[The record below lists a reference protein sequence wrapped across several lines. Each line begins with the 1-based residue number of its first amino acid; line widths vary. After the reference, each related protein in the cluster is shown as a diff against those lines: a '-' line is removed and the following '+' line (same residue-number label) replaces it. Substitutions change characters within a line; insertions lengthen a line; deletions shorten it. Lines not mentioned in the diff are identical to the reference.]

1 MKKQWFMI
9 CTVCVLALTV
19 AVGLSACGESKDPLD
34 ESLAPVN
41 GAAAHEGDFNESELL
56 VENGGQVSGLQVI
69 YEKLYTMKTYDPD
82 VDAEAE
88 EEAAE
93 AEAKSE
99 ADAETADAEGDAD
112 KKGANDDSDKK
123 DDTKDDADKKDD
135 AKDDAD
141 NADEAAEAE
150 AAEPGVTKQAM
161 MLIGVRNNSDKTL
174 DFTFKDS
181 GVDKKGNKVTCK
193 DKKNVIYAVGPGET
207 RYFQQRIKVEGDDV
221 ANIDHMSGNKNK
233 KRFKVTDSTKV
244 SFKNQVS
251 IDPKCR
257 NVAEGIWHIFGT
269 NNSEYTGRTEVGA
282 IFLKEGEPVY
292 YSTTPLCNL
301 SPTGRIAWLEPG
313 ESTEAG
319 TFLPCGGN
327 EYDEAYMFV
336 IAYTSAQ
343 PTD

>member
-1 MKKQWFMI
+1 MRTGRDFTMKKQWFMI
-9 CTVCVLALTV
+9 CTVCVLALAV
-19 AVGLSACGESKDPLD
+19 AVGLTACGASKDPLD

-99 ADAETADAEGDAD
+99 AADAEGDAD
-112 KKGANDDSDKK
+112 KKDAS
-123 DDTKDDADKKDD
+123 DDADKKEDT
-135 AKDDAD
+135 KDKAD
-141 NADEAAEAE
+141 KTDETAETE

-233 KRFKVTDSTKV
+233 KRFKVSDSTKV
-244 SFKNQVS
+244 SFKNQIS

-269 NNSEYTGRTEVGA
+269 NNSEYTGRTEIGA
-282 IFLKEGEPVY
+282 IFLKEGKPVY